1 MNIKEK
7 AKNFAIRAHAGQ
19 VRKSDPGKP
28 MIIHPI
34 NVGNILNEY
43 GFDDNVISAGYLHDV
58 VEDTK
63 YKLSDIVDNFG
74 DDIASLVEGAS
85 EPDKSLS
92 WEERKEHTISSIK
105 ELDLR
110 HKAIICAD
118 KISNLEDLHILFGI
132 SGKKDFSKFK
142 RGFDKQKWYYEGV
155 YCSLILN
162 EDEFFPMFVRLKEL
176 IDYVFNDK
184 CDNFIKNE
192 IFKDNSLYYDELVKI
207 NFRND
212 EIFKL
217 NSVLC
222 NTRPFVIEFTGTP
235 RTGKTSLIN
244 NLYDFFKKKGFSVVV
259 LEEFT
264 TSKKY
269 KEEIFPSLKGKSKKI
284 INTEIPKYVY
294 KQLNDAMSGDYEI
307 ILVDR
312 SLFDRLIWADRLYLM
327 DGFSLNEYNDYIDK
341 YISVIK
347 NNIDIII
354 GTYVDSIT
362 ALRRDYFAHLSLGNR
377 SFLNTSNIDS
387 YNKSFFRM
395 KDLAFREK
403 INFYDFNTFNKS
415 MNDVS
420 FEVVNVLL
428 SHMKETYI
436 KRIFDE
442 FDM

>member
-19 VRKSDPGKP
+19 VRKSDPDKP

-63 YKLSDIVDNFG
+63 YELADIAYNFG

-118 KISNLEDLHILFGI
+118 KISNLEDLRILFGI

-155 YCSLILN
+155 YSSLVLN
-162 EDEFFPMFVRLKEL
+162 EDEFYPMFVRLKEL

-184 CDNFIKNE
+184 YDDFIKNE
-192 IFKDNSLYYDELVKI
+192 IFKDDSLYYDRLVKI
-207 NFRND
+207 NFKND
-212 EIFKL
+212 EVFKL
-217 NSVLC
+217 NSVLS
-222 NTRPFVIEFTGTP
+222 NRKPFVIEFTGTP

-269 KEEIFPSLKGKSKKI
+269 KEEIFPTLKDKNKKI
-284 INTEIPKYVY
+284 INTEIPKYVCTY
-294 KQLNDAMSGDYEI
+294 MSN
-307 ILVDR
+307 L
-312 SLFDRLIWADRLYLM
+312 LM
-327 DGFSLNEYNDYIDK
+327 L
-341 YISVIK
+341 
-347 NNIDIII
+347 
-354 GTYVDSIT
+354 
-362 ALRRDYFAHLSLGNR
+362 
-377 SFLNTSNIDS
+377 
-387 YNKSFFRM
+387 
-395 KDLAFREK
+395 
-403 INFYDFNTFNKS
+403 
-415 MNDVS
+415 
-420 FEVVNVLL
+420 
-428 SHMKETYI
+428 
-436 KRIFDE
+436 
-442 FDM
+442 